1 LYEIDLVE
9 FNIYNLTY
17 PEAIKL
23 RKMSALELLCN
34 SLCGPWTKSLE
45 TPDLG

>member
-1 LYEIDLVE
+1 LVE

-23 RKMSALELLCN
+23 RKMS
-34 SLCGPWTKSLE
+34 GPRTVV
-45 TPDLG
+45 